1 MALAATSNASPP
13 PPDSPAAAP
22 VLPYTYIPLV
32 RAYTLDL
39 TRDRLAGPD
48 NSVRMYSSA
57 PDQVTLQIRT
67 YGQVASRGVYRK
79 IVSAA
84 LLGLEEARQLHT
96 LLGQW
101 LSAQEPQP

>member
-1 MALAATSNASPP
+1 MRLT
-13 PPDSPAAAP
+13 DFGRKEK
-22 VLPYTYIPLV
+22 PLRRSERHSV
-32 RAYTLDL
+32 YLD
-39 TRDRLAGPD
+39 
-48 NSVRMYSSA
+48 SVRVYSSA

>member
-1 MALAATSNASPP
+1 MVLAAAPNTSPP
-13 PPDSPAAAP
+13 PDPPAVAP
-22 VLPYTYIPLV
+22 ALPYTYIPL
-32 RAYTLDL
+32 AHTYTLDL

-48 NSVRMYSSA
+48 NSVRVYSSA
-57 PDQVTLQIRT
+57 PDQVTLQVRT
-67 YGQVASRGVYRK
+67 YGQVAPRGVYRK

-101 LSAQEPQP
+101 LSAQEPQA

>member
-1 MALAATSNASPP
+1 MQI
-13 PPDSPAAAP
+13 PDSF
-22 VLPYTYIPLV
+22 LPITY
-32 RAYTLDL
+32 AETKDY
-39 TRDRLAGPD
+39 TRDSGVKPD
-48 NSVRMYSSA
+48 NGVRLYPCA
-57 PDQVTLQIRT
+57 PGQVTLQVRT
-67 YGQVASRGVYRK
+67 YGQVAPRGVYRK